1 MIAISGGKDM
11 HGFGKGLALGL
22 AALAVATPAGA
33 QSYATHTV
41 RLVVGFG
48 AGGPTD
54 IPARF
59 IAEKLGPLLGQRV
72 VVENK
77 PGAAGMLATRDVL
90 SQPRDGHHLLLCT
103 HFESINTVLYK
114 NPGFKISD
122 LAPISQISRYYYGLA
137 LTNAIAAQDFAQFVQ
152 YAKAHPGEISY
163 ATIGAGSA
171 QEIFARQL
179 EKLTGI
185 TMNRI
190 PFRTGPQVLQELV
203 PGRVHF
209 YVSPTLSVIPLHNS
223 KQLKILATSSPE
235 RLATTPEVPT
245 LREMGV
251 DFVRFGW
258 LGICGGAGLPK
269 PVIEE
274 LNRHIVAIVNTPQYR
289 DLIERSGS
297 IPISSTPEA
306 LHQVLVQTVDDVAA
320 TIREFGMQQE

>member
-1 MIAISGGKDM
+1 MNKARIVLLSGIA
-11 HGFGKGLALGL
+11 L
-22 AALAVATPAGA
+22 AATMLATGPADA
-33 QSYATHTV
+33 QSYAKRTI

-59 IAEKLGPLLGQRV
+59 IADKLGRGIGQRV

-77 PGAAGMLATRDVL
+77 PGASGMIATRDVL
-90 SQPRDGHHLLLCT
+90 SQPADGYHLLLCT

-114 NPGFKISD
+114 KVGFKLSD
-122 LAPISQISRYYYGLA
+122 LAPISQISLYYYGLA
-137 LTNAIAAQDFAQFVQ
+137 LSNSVPAATFEQFVR
-152 YAKAHPGEISY
+152 YAKARPGQVSY

-179 EKLTGI
+179 ERLAGI
-185 TMNRI
+185 SMNRI

-209 YVSPTLSVIPLHNS
+209 YVSPTLSVIPLHEQ

-235 RLATTPEVPT
+235 RLASTPQVPT
-245 LREMGV
+245 LREKGI

-258 LGICGGAGLPK
+258 LGVCARAGTPA
-269 PVIEE
+269 PIVNE
-274 LNRHIVAIVNTPQYR
+274 LNRHIAAIVASPEYR
-289 DLIERSGS
+289 KLIERAGS
-297 IPISSTPEA
+297 VPVSSTPEQ
-306 LHQVLVQTVDDVAA
+306 LGKILTQTVGDVAA

>member
-1 MIAISGGKDM
+1 
-11 HGFGKGLALGL
+11 
-22 AALAVATPAGA
+22 
-33 QSYATHTV
+33 V

-59 IAEKLGPLLGQRV
+59 IADKLGRTLGQRV

-77 PGAAGMLATRDVL
+77 PGAAGMIATRDVL
-90 SQPRDGHHLLLCT
+90 SQPADGHHLLLCT

-114 NPGFKISD
+114 KVGFQLGDI
-122 LAPISQISRYYYGLA
+122 APISQISLYYYGLA
-137 LTNAIAAQDFAQFVQ
+137 LSNAIPAETFEQFVT
-152 YAKAHPGEISY
+152 YAKARPGQISY

-209 YVSPTLSVIPLHNS
+209 YVSPTLSVIPLHQQ
-223 KQLKILATSSPE
+223 KQLKILAMSSPE
-235 RLATTPEVPT
+235 RLKAAPQVPT
-245 LREMGV
+245 MREKGI

-258 LGICGGAGLPK
+258 LGVCGRAGTPA
-269 PVIEE
+269 PIINE
-274 LNRHIVAIVNTPQYR
+274 LNRRIAAIVATPEYR
-289 DLIERSGS
+289 SLIEKSGS
-297 IPISSTPEA
+297 VPVASTPEE
-306 LHQVLVQTVDDVAA
+306 LGKVLKQTVDDVAA